1 MKNKALSLLLSISA
15 CATVVSCSPSTPPPE
30 NSVSDA
36 HEEVAVDYSDESIT
50 PLYDHIS
57 NDDYLD
63 MLEEYNEIFMDALSI
78 VSTNQVAS
86 LISENA
92 TIGEVVAEIDRVLAE
107 IEVSSAELQE
117 YYDTFD
123 QNRSEAPMQTRI
135 MTLLSDAQ
143 SALTQYKMA
152 MEDLKLYS
160 STSNEDYMNGFLEYS
175 QKAQDSISDYNSVLN
190 EELSKLGAG

>member
-1 MKNKALSLLLSISA
+1 
-15 CATVVSCSPSTPPPE
+15 
-30 NSVSDA
+30 
-36 HEEVAVDYSDESIT
+36 
-50 PLYDHIS
+50 
-57 NDDYLD
+57 
-63 MLEEYNEIFMDALSI
+63 MLNEYNEIFMDALSI

-123 QNRSEAPMQTRI
+123 QNRSDAPMQTRI

-152 MEDLKLYS
+152 MEDLKWYS
-160 STSNEDYMNGFLEYS
+160 STSNEDYMDGFLEYS

-190 EELSKLGAG
+190 EELSKLGEN